1 MCGGEESAIVTVSVE
16 MFSHN
21 KINCTAALGK
31 SRVCMFTRPD
41 FDGACKAFIA
51 KYSSSEA
58 VRSPATDGLDG
69 WAWDEHTV
77 RKPRSLVIASRF

>member
-1 MCGGEESAIVTVSVE
+1 MRDGEDSATAVRCSATTKSTVQLLSA
-16 MFSHN
+16 SH
-21 KINCTAALGK
+21 
-31 SRVCMFTRPD
+31 VHCMLTRPD

-51 KYSSSEA
+51 KYSSSER

-77 RKPRSLVIASRF
+77 RKPRSLVLASGF